1 MRGNEA
7 DVLEKLEGA
16 MYGTNRKAR
25 PDREVGTEGEAGRC
39 TVAL

>member
-7 DVLEKLEGA
+7 DDLGNWEGA

-25 PDREVGTEGEAGRC
+25 SNREADRCPVT
-39 TVAL
+39 L